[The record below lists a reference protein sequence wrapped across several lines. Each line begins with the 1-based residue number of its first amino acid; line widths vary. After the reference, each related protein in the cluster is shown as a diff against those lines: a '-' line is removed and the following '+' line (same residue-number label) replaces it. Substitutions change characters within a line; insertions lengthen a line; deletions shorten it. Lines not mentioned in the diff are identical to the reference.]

1 MELRNLIINGISPQG
16 RKDIIKKYKMNNFS
30 YYNREKIT
38 TDLKKTEFDL
48 LIIGG
53 GITGAGIA
61 LDAASRGMKV
71 ALIEKNDFASGTS
84 SKSTKL
90 IHGGL
95 RYLKQFDFWLVKE
108 VGTERAIVHKLAP
121 HLVVPEKMILP
132 LIDGGT
138 YGSWLTSIGLKVY
151 DILASVEGEDK
162 RKMLDKEEA
171 LEKEPLLPETILNGA
186 GYYAEYRTDDA
197 RLTIEVLKTALD
209 YDAKMINY
217 TEATEFIYEENRV
230 VGANVK
236 DTISGE
242 EFAIKSKY
250 VVNACGPWVD
260 ELRQINHS
268 KIGKRLHLTKGV
280 HLVVAHEKLPVKQS
294 VYFDVPDGR
303 MMFAI
308 PRGKVTYF
316 GTTDTNYQK
325 DKNTV
330 ETNLV
335 DATYLISAVNNMF
348 PDINI
353 SLDDV
358 QSSWAGLRPLI
369 HEEGKSASELS
380 RKDEIFVSDTELISI
395 AGGKLTGYRKMA
407 ERIVD
412 LVGKKYERRFN
423 KEFGEI
429 KTDEIVLSGGA
440 FKNSSEVKSYTDAI
454 QNRIAEVDFNR
465 KDAEYLV
472 HNYGKQTDI
481 ILQKFDDIMHDNMQ
495 EKMIKA
501 EVWFAINYEMATN
514 PTDFFMRRTGRLFFN
529 SESVHQFKNFVLSEF
544 KTAFSWDIKTTEN
557 HQKELKHYIKM
568 ATTFE

>member
-1 MELRNLIINGISPQG
+1 MRQ
-16 RKDIIKKYKMNNFS
+16 FS
-30 YYNREKIT
+30 YFNRDNIVS
-38 TDLKKTEFDL
+38 DLASTNFDV

-121 HLVVPEKMILP
+121 HLVIPEKMILP

-151 DILASVEGEDK
+151 DILASVEGEDQ
-162 RKMLDKEEA
+162 RKMLDKKET
-171 LEKEPLLPETILNGA
+171 LEKEPLLPEKGLNGA

-197 RLTIEVLKTALD
+197 RLTIEILKTALE
-209 YDAKMINY
+209 YNAKTLNY
-217 TEATEFIYEENRV
+217 VEATEFIYKNNRL
-230 VGANVK
+230 VGARVK
-236 DTISGE
+236 DSISNNS
-242 EFAIKSKY
+242 FDIKAKY
-250 VVNACGPWVD
+250 IVNATGPWVD
-260 ELRQINHS
+260 DLRQVNNS

-280 HLVVAHEKLPVKQS
+280 HLVVSHKKLPVKQS
-294 VYFDVPDGR
+294 IYFDVPDGR

-308 PRGKVTYF
+308 PRGNVTYF
-316 GTTDTNYQK
+316 GTTDTNYQT
-325 DKNTV
+325 DKNNV
-330 ETNLV
+330 QTNLV
-335 DATYLISAVNNMF
+335 DATYLISAVNNIF
-348 PDINI
+348 PDINLTLNDI
-353 SLDDV
+353 E
-358 QSSWAGLRPLI
+358 SSWAGLRPLI

-412 LVGKKYERRFN
+412 VVVKKYKRRYEKKF
-423 KEFGEI
+423 KDVQTE
-429 KTDEIVLSGGA
+429 EIVLSGGT
-440 FKNSSEVKSYTDAI
+440 FSNFSEVKSYTDAI
-454 QNRIAEVDFNR
+454 YNRIAEVDFDE
-465 KDAEYLV
+465 KYAQYLV
-472 HNYGKQTDI
+472 YNYGKQTDI
-481 ILQKFDDIMHDNMQ
+481 ILKKFDEFMDENQQ

-501 EVWFAINYEMATN
+501 EVWFTIKHEMTCT

-529 SESVHQFKNFVLSEF
+529 SQSVILYKTFVVSLFKEH
-544 KTAFSWDIKTTEN
+544 FSWDEKTTER
-557 HQKELKHYIKM
+557 HQRKLEEKLKSII
-568 ATTFE
+568 TFK